1 MRYQATRKQIQ
12 EIEKALDKIIQ
23 EAEEEG
29 EAAFVDYCDDCECDV
44 CPISL
49 EIDLQCG
56 MCGEPY
62 NAEQWK
68 AIKAIWQGF
77 MKYDCKVVE
86 K

>member
-1 MRYQATRKQIQ
+1 MRYQATRKEIQ
-12 EIEKALDKIIQ
+12 KIEEALDKVIQ
-23 EAEEEG
+23 VAEEKG
-29 EAAFVDYCDDCECDV
+29 EDSFLAYCDDFECNV

-68 AIKAIWQGF
+68 EIKAIWQGF

>member
-29 EAAFVDYCDDCECDV
+29 EAAFVDYCDDCECNV
-44 CPISL
+44 CPVSL
-49 EIDLQCG
+49 EIDPGCG

-62 NAEQWK
+62 NSAQWK
-68 AIKAIWQGF
+68 AIKARWQDF
-77 MKYDCKVVE
+77 MQYDCKVVE